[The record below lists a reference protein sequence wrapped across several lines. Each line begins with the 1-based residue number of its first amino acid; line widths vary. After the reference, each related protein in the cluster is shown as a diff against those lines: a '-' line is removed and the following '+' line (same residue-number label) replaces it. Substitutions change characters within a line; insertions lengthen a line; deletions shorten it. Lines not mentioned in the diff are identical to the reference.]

1 MSARKKPALPETISM
16 ADDVPNPFAYAIM
29 GILQAKLLEVRSQYP
44 SIRLKTT
51 FVCESEDCRAH
62 SQFVFLDLERM
73 GTSRSYVTMNEYYRS
88 DEAGTPRMF
97 DLWLHDYVTSEE
109 LFVEAL
115 DDELMQ
121 AANLI
126 WAHLGPK

>member
-1 MSARKKPALPETISM
+1 MSARKKPALPETVPM
-16 ADDVPNPFAYAIM
+16 ADDVPNPLAYAIM
-29 GILQAKLLEVRSQYP
+29 GILQAKLLEVRSQFP
-44 SIRLKTT
+44 TIQLKST
-51 FVCESEDCRAH
+51 FVCESEDVRAH
-62 SQFVFLDLERM
+62 SQFAFLDLHRM
-73 GTSRSYVTMNEYYRS
+73 GSSRGYVTMNEYYRS

-115 DDELMQ
+115 DDELLQ

-126 WAHLGPK
+126 WTHLGPK